1 MKTIYIICFF
11 SITCSGIQGQDRTL
25 PYYEIPSYPENFTAG
40 TVAAR
45 MIDGLGFR
53 YYWATEG
60 LRKEDLVHKP
70 SPEARTSEETLT
82 HIYEMSVTILNST
95 TFTPNVS
102 QVEKPK
108 LPFEEMRKSTLEN
121 LKAASN
127 KLLTTEDVEMK
138 DYKIIVKND
147 SNTKEY
153 PFWNH
158 INGPIADCLW
168 HVGQIVSFRR
178 SSGNPI
184 SEKINVFSGKVKD

>member
-1 MKTIYIICFF
+1 MKTIYITCFF
-11 SITCSGIQGQDRTL
+11 FITCSSLQGQDKTL
-25 PYYEIPSYPENFTAG
+25 PYYEIPPYPENFTAG

-53 YYWATEG
+53 YYWATDG
-60 LRKEDLVHKP
+60 LRKEDLVYKP
-70 SPEARTSEETLT
+70 NPEARTSEETLT
-82 HIYEMSVTILNST
+82 HIYEMSVTIVNAT
-95 TFTPNVS
+95 TSTPNVS
-102 QVEKPK
+102 QVDKPK
-108 LPFEEMRKSTLEN
+108 LPFEEMRKRTLEN

-127 KLLTTEDVEMK
+127 KLMTTADMEME

-147 SNTKEY
+147 SNTKAY

-184 SEKINVFSGKVKD
+184 SEKINVFTGKVKD